1 MASFTTLVKKVANAK
16 SRQTT
21 AFIRDGGTAWT
32 NFGRVKN
39 ASISIQP
46 VVGEKDVAGR
56 EMVQAFDITATFV
69 MMQTSK
75 AEIATLG
82 SLAAPD
88 GATYPNGHYI
98 FFSDVPRAS
107 LAAGADPAVD
117 GFAFKNVLPKPSIDV
132 NLSGEESMITIE
144 ITGRVPVTAFDN
156 FDTSPIITFDA

>member
-21 AFIRDGGTAWT
+21 AFIRDGGTAWY

-39 ASISIQP
+39 ASISIEP

-75 AEIATLG
+75 DEIATLG

-88 GATYPNGHYI
+88 GVTYPNGHFI
-98 FFSDVPRAS
+98 FFSDQPKATM
-107 LAAGADPAVD
+107 AAGANPTGD
-117 GFAFKNVLPKPSIDV
+117 GFGFKNVLPKPSMNV
-132 NLSGEESMITIE
+132 QLNGEESMITIE
-144 ITGRVPVTAFDN
+144 FTGRVPVTAFDS
-156 FDTSPIITFDA
+156 FDTNAVITLDA